1 MKFIE
6 IEKSVKQNE
15 WSMTDLHSH
24 EHYELY
30 FLFSGARNFFLKDKM
45 YKIEAPCYIVIPP
58 YTMHK
63 TEGSGFMR
71 INVNV
76 MPDALS
82 DYEISALNRLSANEN
97 IAALPQYTSAK
108 IYELLTEGL
117 TVFNVESEQ
126 ANEVLKATVTLI
138 IYYLTKAENQKTFSP
153 LTAKNKNVSPVVL
166 NVIDYLSKNFE
177 DEIRLEPL
185 AKRFFMSK
193 TALCSSFKK
202 AMNCTIGEYVSGL
215 KLNKAKE
222 YLTNTKKS
230 VEEISALCG
239 FSSATYMGL
248 VFKKKTGVS
257 PLNYRKIQNTKS

>member
-82 DYEISALNRLSANEN
+82 DYEISALN
-97 IAALPQYTSAK
+97 
-108 IYELLTEGL
+108 
-117 TVFNVESEQ
+117 
-126 ANEVLKATVTLI
+126 
-138 IYYLTKAENQKTFSP
+138 
-153 LTAKNKNVSPVVL
+153 
-166 NVIDYLSKNFE
+166 
-177 DEIRLEPL
+177 
-185 AKRFFMSK
+185 
-193 TALCSSFKK
+193 
-202 AMNCTIGEYVSGL
+202 
-215 KLNKAKE
+215 KL
-222 YLTNTKKS
+222 
-230 VEEISALCG
+230 
-239 FSSATYMGL
+239 
-248 VFKKKTGVS
+248 
-257 PLNYRKIQNTKS
+257 